1 MPLKAYSF
9 SDTYVSEI
17 LYKFAFVT
25 TLNME
30 TPETFSLE
38 LLTTCKEDSRLE
50 VKSACGGLPN
60 SLWESYSAFA
70 NSEGGVIVLGVN
82 EKEHG
87 RLVVE
92 GLVDVHKTLKDF
104 WNTVNNRQKVSSNIL
119 TDSMVIP
126 EKLEGKD
133 VIVIHVPR
141 AERTSRPV
149 YVGSDPRTGTYRRN
163 FEGDYHCSLEE
174 VLLMIRDSALVTDDN
189 KLLTDLDVSVFCP
202 ETVRSYRNIFKLI
215 RQNHLWNREDD
226 AMFLRR
232 IGAVRE
238 DKDTGKFHP
247 TVAGLLMFGYEY
259 EITSVF
265 PNYFLDYQ
273 ENRTNG
279 IYARWTDRI
288 TSQSGDWSGNV
299 FDFILMVIPKLQ
311 ADLKVPFMFKGNH
324 LDEDTPLHKTVREA
338 TINMLA
344 NADFYGRRGV
354 VVRKSAEGF
363 SFANP
368 GCMRVSLTEAIQDS
382 ASDPRNGVM
391 MKMLA
396 MVKYGER
403 AGSGLQG
410 IFKTWQSVYHCA
422 PKLEVT
428 TSGGVGRTT
437 LILGFEGHQPD
448 IEAMKLLYD
457 ESEELIDG
465 DGTQESKGEM
475 GSTLKSS
482 PESTQESIQEKK
494 SIQEIDSSHQK
505 SHGSSLESAQ
515 ESVQEGIQEKIS
527 IQEIVSVHQ
536 KIHNSSPESIQ
547 EIKSNRSKV
556 VYILSRK
563 PATTLDEVAKLIGLS
578 RIGVQK
584 IVSKLRA
591 EGILSRK
598 GSTKAGE
605 WIVKDGI

>member
-1 MPLKAYSF
+1 MDTPSSF
-9 SDTYVSEI
+9 SLDMLATYKE
-17 LYKFAFVT
+17 
-25 TLNME
+25 N
-30 TPETFSLE
+30 SL
-38 LLTTCKEDSRLE
+38 LE
-50 VKSACGGLPN
+50 VKSARGGLPN

-70 NSEGGVIVLGVN
+70 NSEGGVIVLGI
-82 EKEHG
+82 KENSKDG
-87 RLVVE
+87 SLYIE
-92 GLVDVHKTLKDF
+92 GLDDVHKLLKDF
-104 WNTVNNRQKVSSNIL
+104 WNMVNNRQKVSCNIL
-119 TDSMVIP
+119 TDSMAVP
-126 EKLEGKD
+126 DKLEGKD
-133 VIVIHVPR
+133 VIVIRVPR

-163 FEGDYHCSLEE
+163 FEGDYHCSIDE
-174 VLLMIRDSALVTDDN
+174 VSLMIRDSALVTDDN
-189 KLLTDLDVSVFCP
+189 KLLNDLDMSVFCP
-202 ETVRSYRNIFKLI
+202 DTVKSYRNIFQLI
-215 RQNHLWNREDD
+215 RQNHLWNKEDD

-259 EITSVF
+259 EITAVF

-299 FDFILMVIPKLQ
+299 FDFLLRVIPKLQ

-324 LDEDTPLHKTVREA
+324 LDEDTPLHKAVREA
-338 TINMLA
+338 TVNMLA

-354 VVRKSAEGF
+354 VVQKGADGF
-363 SFANP
+363 RFANP
-368 GCMRVSLTEAIQDS
+368 GSMRVSLTEAIQDS

-428 TSGGVGRTT
+428 TSGGVDRTT
-437 LILGFEGHQPD
+437 LTLGFEGHQPD

-457 ESEELIDG
+457 NPDELIEVSD
-465 DGTQESKGEM
+465 TPKSKGENKDVPQNVPQN
-475 GSTLKSS
+475 GECVLQNV
-482 PESTQESIQEKK
+482 PQNNINVLQNEDDVPQNESFDIKK
-494 SIQEIDSSHQK
+494 
-505 SHGSSLESAQ
+505 
-515 ESVQEGIQEKIS
+515 
-527 IQEIVSVHQ
+527 EIV
-536 KIHNSSPESIQ
+536 
-547 EIKSNRSKV
+547 
-556 VYILSRK
+556 
-563 PATTLDEVAKLIGLS
+563 KLINEDLQITREHIAKELNISSKTVGRYL
-578 RIGVQK
+578 
-584 IVSKLRA
+584 SKLGISW
-591 EGILSRK
+591 EGHPKTGHWKLP
-598 GSTKAGE
+598 
-605 WIVKDGI
+605 

>member
-1 MPLKAYSF
+1 M
-9 SDTYVSEI
+9 DTPSS
-17 LYKFAFVT
+17 
-25 TLNME
+25 
-30 TPETFSLE
+30 FSLE
-38 LLTTCKEDSRLE
+38 LLTTYKENSLLE
-50 VKSACGGLPN
+50 IKSARGGLPN

-70 NSEGGVIVLGVN
+70 NSEGGIIVLGV
-82 EKEHG
+82 KENAKDG
-87 RLVVE
+87 SLYVE
-92 GLVDVHKTLKDF
+92 GLDDVHKLMKDF
-104 WNTVNNRQKVSSNIL
+104 WNMVNNRQKVSCNIL
-119 TDSMVIP
+119 TDSMAVLDKI
-126 EKLEGKD
+126 EGKD
-133 VIVIHVPR
+133 VIVIRVPR

-163 FEGDYHCSLEE
+163 FEGDYHCSIDE
-174 VLLMIRDSALVTDDN
+174 VSLMIRDSALVTDDN

-202 ETVRSYRNIFKLI
+202 DTVKSYRNIFKLI
-215 RQNHLWNREDD
+215 RQNHLWNKEDD

-259 EITSVF
+259 EITAVF
-265 PNYFLDYQ
+265 SNYFLDYQ

-299 FDFILMVIPKLQ
+299 FDFLLRVIPKLQ

-338 TINMLA
+338 TVNMLA

-354 VVRKSAEGF
+354 VVQKGVDGF
-363 SFANP
+363 RFANP
-368 GCMRVSLTEAIQDS
+368 GSMRVSLTEAIQDS

-428 TSGGVGRTT
+428 TSGGVDRTT
-437 LILGFEGHQPD
+437 LTLGFEGHQPD

-457 ESEELIDG
+457 NPDELIEVSD
-465 DGTQESKGEM
+465 TPESKGESKEETNYITKNT
-475 GSTLKSS
+475 GQSKEQS
-482 PESTQESIQEKK
+482 K
-494 SIQEIDSSHQK
+494 
-505 SHGSSLESAQ
+505 G
-515 ESVQEGIQEKIS
+515 EGISVEPNPLHSKGESNRIRVIRLLSNNGNLTLPEIADKLQLSLGGVEKIVR
-527 IQEIVSVHQ
+527 QL
-536 KIHNSSPESIQ
+536 K
-547 EIKSNRSKV
+547 K
-556 VYILSRK
+556 
-563 PATTLDEVAKLIGLS
+563 
-578 RIGVQK
+578 
-584 IVSKLRA
+584 
-591 EGILSRK
+591 EGILSRE
-598 GSTKAGE
+598 GSTKAGK
-605 WIVKDGI
+605 WIVKLED

>member
-1 MPLKAYSF
+1 M
-9 SDTYVSEI
+9 DTPSS
-17 LYKFAFVT
+17 
-25 TLNME
+25 
-30 TPETFSLE
+30 FSLE
-38 LLTTCKEDSRLE
+38 LLTTYKENSLLE
-50 VKSACGGLPN
+50 VKSARGGLPN

-70 NSEGGVIVLGVN
+70 NSEGGIIVLGV
-82 EKEHG
+82 KENAKDG
-87 RLVVE
+87 SLYVE
-92 GLVDVHKTLKDF
+92 GLDDVHKLMKDF
-104 WNTVNNRQKVSSNIL
+104 WNMVNNRQKVSCNIL
-119 TDSMVIP
+119 TDSMAVLDKI
-126 EKLEGKD
+126 EGKD
-133 VIVIHVPR
+133 VIVIRVPR

-163 FEGDYHCSLEE
+163 FEGDYHCSIDE
-174 VLLMIRDSALVTDDN
+174 VSLMIRDSALVTDDN

-202 ETVRSYRNIFKLI
+202 DTVKSYRNIFKLI
-215 RQNHLWNREDD
+215 RQNHLWNKEDD

-259 EITSVF
+259 EITAVF

-299 FDFILMVIPKLQ
+299 FDFLLRVIPKLQ

-338 TINMLA
+338 TVNMLA

-354 VVRKSAEGF
+354 VVQKGVDGF
-363 SFANP
+363 RFANP
-368 GCMRVSLTEAIQDS
+368 GSMRVSLTEAIQDS

-428 TSGGVGRTT
+428 TSGGVDRTT
-437 LILGFEGHQPD
+437 LTLGFEGHQPD

-457 ESEELIDG
+457 NPDELIEVSD
-465 DGTQESKGEM
+465 TPESKGESK
-475 GSTLKSS
+475 G
-482 PESTQESIQEKK
+482 ESNGETNYITKNTGQSK
-494 SIQEIDSSHQK
+494 
-505 SHGSSLESAQ
+505 G
-515 ESVQEGIQEKIS
+515 EGISVEPNPLHSKGESNRIRVIRLLSDNGNLTLPEIADKLQLSLGGVEKIVR
-527 IQEIVSVHQ
+527 QL
-536 KIHNSSPESIQ
+536 K
-547 EIKSNRSKV
+547 K
-556 VYILSRK
+556 
-563 PATTLDEVAKLIGLS
+563 
-578 RIGVQK
+578 
-584 IVSKLRA
+584 
-591 EGILSRK
+591 EGILSRE
-598 GSTKAGE
+598 GSTKAGK
-605 WIVKDGI
+605 WIVKLED

>member
-1 MPLKAYSF
+1 
-9 SDTYVSEI
+9 
-17 LYKFAFVT
+17 
-25 TLNME
+25 ME
-30 TPETFSLE
+30 TPGSFSLE
-38 LLTTCKEDSRLE
+38 LLTTYKESSRLE
-50 VKSACGGLPN
+50 VKSARGGLPN

-70 NSEGGVIVLGVN
+70 NSDGGVIVLGV
-82 EKEHG
+82 KENPKDGALH
-87 RLVVE
+87 VE
-92 GLVDVHKTLKDF
+92 GLDDVHKLMKDF

-119 TDSMVIP
+119 TDSMAVP

-133 VIVIHVPR
+133 VIVINVPR

-174 VLLMIRDSALVTDDN
+174 VALMIRDSALVTDDN
-189 KLLTDLDVSVFCP
+189 KLLTDLDVSVFCY
-202 ETVRSYRNIFKLI
+202 ETVKSYRNIFKLV
-215 RQNHLWNREDD
+215 RQNHLWNKEDD

-259 EITSVF
+259 EITALF

-279 IYARWTDRI
+279 IYARWTDRV

-299 FDFILMVIPKLQ
+299 FDFILKVIPKLQ
-311 ADLKVPFMFKGNH
+311 SDLKVPFMFKGNYR
-324 LDEDTPLHKTVREA
+324 DEDTPLHKTVREA
-338 TINMLA
+338 TVNMLA

-354 VVRKSAEGF
+354 VVQKSAEGF
-363 SFANP
+363 KFANP
-368 GCMRVSLTEAIQDS
+368 GSMRVSLTEALLDS

-396 MVKYGER
+396 MVEYGER

-428 TSGGVGRTT
+428 TSGGVDRTT
-437 LILGFEGHQPD
+437 LTLGFEGHQPD
-448 IEAMKLLYD
+448 IETMKLLYGNPD
-457 ESEELIDG
+457 DLIKVG
-465 DGTQESKGEM
+465 DTPESKGESK
-475 GSTLKSS
+475 GEINNNVQSPSESKGESKGEINNNVQNPSESKGENNKSKIIALLIDNGKLTL
-482 PESTQESIQEKK
+482 PELADRLNLSI
-494 SIQEIDSSHQK
+494 
-505 SHGSSLESAQ
+505 GG
-515 ESVQEGIQEKIS
+515 VEKIVR
-527 IQEIVSVHQ
+527 QLKKED
-536 KIHNSSPESIQ
+536 
-547 EIKSNRSKV
+547 
-556 VYILSRK
+556 ILF
-563 PATTLDEVAKLIGLS
+563 
-578 RIGVQK
+578 
-584 IVSKLRA
+584 
-591 EGILSRK
+591 RK

-605 WIVKDGI
+605 WIVNKGI

>member
-1 MPLKAYSF
+1 MDTPSSF
-9 SDTYVSEI
+9 SLDMLATYKE
-17 LYKFAFVT
+17 
-25 TLNME
+25 N
-30 TPETFSLE
+30 SL
-38 LLTTCKEDSRLE
+38 LE
-50 VKSACGGLPN
+50 VKSARGGLPN

-70 NSEGGVIVLGVN
+70 NSEGGVIVLGV
-82 EKEHG
+82 KENSKDG
-87 RLVVE
+87 SLYVE
-92 GLVDVHKTLKDF
+92 GLDDVHKLLKDF
-104 WNTVNNRQKVSSNIL
+104 WNMVNNRQKVSCNIL
-119 TDSMVIP
+119 TDSMAVPDKI
-126 EKLEGKD
+126 EGKD
-133 VIVIHVPR
+133 VIVIRVPR

-163 FEGDYHCSLEE
+163 FEGDYHCSIDE
-174 VLLMIRDSALVTDDN
+174 VSLMIRDSALVTNDN

-202 ETVRSYRNIFKLI
+202 DTVKSYRNIFKLI
-215 RQNHLWNREDD
+215 RQNHLWNKEDD

-259 EITSVF
+259 EITAVF

-299 FDFILMVIPKLQ
+299 FDFLLRVIPKLQ

-338 TINMLA
+338 TVNMLA

-354 VVRKSAEGF
+354 VVQKGADGF
-363 SFANP
+363 RFANP
-368 GCMRVSLTEAIQDS
+368 GSMRVSLTEAIQDS

-428 TSGGVGRTT
+428 TSGGVDRTT
-437 LILGFEGHQPD
+437 LTLGFEGHQLD

-457 ESEELIDG
+457 NPDELIEVSDMP
-465 DGTQESKGEM
+465 ESKGETNYIAKNT
-475 GSTLKSS
+475 GQSKEQS
-482 PESTQESIQEKK
+482 K
-494 SIQEIDSSHQK
+494 
-505 SHGSSLESAQ
+505 G
-515 ESVQEGIQEKIS
+515 EGISVEPNPLHGKGESNRVRVINYLSDDGNLTLPEIAEKLQLSLGGVEKIVR
-527 IQEIVSVHQ
+527 QL
-536 KIHNSSPESIQ
+536 K
-547 EIKSNRSKV
+547 K
-556 VYILSRK
+556 
-563 PATTLDEVAKLIGLS
+563 
-578 RIGVQK
+578 
-584 IVSKLRA
+584 
-591 EGILSRK
+591 EGILSRE
-598 GSTKAGE
+598 GSTKAGK
-605 WIVKDGI
+605 WIVKLED

>member
-1 MPLKAYSF
+1 M
-9 SDTYVSEI
+9 DTPSS
-17 LYKFAFVT
+17 
-25 TLNME
+25 
-30 TPETFSLE
+30 FSLE
-38 LLTTCKEDSRLE
+38 LLTTYKENSLLE
-50 VKSACGGLPN
+50 IKSARGGLPN

-70 NSEGGVIVLGVN
+70 NSEGGIIVLGV
-82 EKEHG
+82 KENAKDG
-87 RLVVE
+87 SLYVE
-92 GLVDVHKTLKDF
+92 GLDDVHKLMKDF
-104 WNTVNNRQKVSSNIL
+104 WNMVNNRQKVSCNIL
-119 TDSMVIP
+119 TDSMAVLDKI
-126 EKLEGKD
+126 EGKD
-133 VIVIHVPR
+133 VIVIRVPR

-163 FEGDYHCSLEE
+163 FEGDYHCSIDE
-174 VLLMIRDSALVTDDN
+174 VSLMIRDSALVTDDN

-202 ETVRSYRNIFKLI
+202 DTVKSYRNIFKLI
-215 RQNHLWNREDD
+215 RQNHLWNKEDD

-259 EITSVF
+259 EITAVF
-265 PNYFLDYQ
+265 SNYFLDYQ

-299 FDFILMVIPKLQ
+299 FDFLLRVIPKLQ

-338 TINMLA
+338 TVNMLA

-354 VVRKSAEGF
+354 VVQKGVDGF
-363 SFANP
+363 RFANP
-368 GCMRVSLTEAIQDS
+368 GSMRVSLTEAIQDS

-428 TSGGVGRTT
+428 TSGGVDRTT
-437 LILGFEGHQPD
+437 LTLGFEGHQPD

-457 ESEELIDG
+457 NPDELIEVSDTPESKEETNYITKNTG
-465 DGTQESKGEM
+465 QSKEQSKGE
-475 GSTLKSS
+475 GISVEPNPLHSKGESNRIRVIRLLSDNGNLTL
-482 PESTQESIQEKK
+482 PEIADKLQL
-494 SIQEIDSSHQK
+494 
-505 SHGSSLESAQ
+505 SLGG
-515 ESVQEGIQEKIS
+515 VEKIVR
-527 IQEIVSVHQ
+527 QL
-536 KIHNSSPESIQ
+536 K
-547 EIKSNRSKV
+547 K
-556 VYILSRK
+556 
-563 PATTLDEVAKLIGLS
+563 
-578 RIGVQK
+578 
-584 IVSKLRA
+584 
-591 EGILSRK
+591 EGILSRE
-598 GSTKAGE
+598 GSTKAGK
-605 WIVKDGI
+605 WIVKLED

>member
-1 MPLKAYSF
+1 M
-9 SDTYVSEI
+9 DTPSS
-17 LYKFAFVT
+17 
-25 TLNME
+25 
-30 TPETFSLE
+30 FSLE
-38 LLTTCKEDSRLE
+38 MLATYKENSLLE
-50 VKSACGGLPN
+50 VKSARGGLPN

-70 NSEGGVIVLGVN
+70 NSEGGVIVLGV
-82 EKEHG
+82 KENSKDG
-87 RLVVE
+87 SLYVE
-92 GLVDVHKTLKDF
+92 GLDDVHKLLKDF
-104 WNTVNNRQKVSSNIL
+104 WNMVNNRQKISCNIL
-119 TDSMVIP
+119 TDSMAVP
-126 EKLEGKD
+126 DKLEGKD
-133 VIVIHVPR
+133 VIVIRVPR

-163 FEGDYHCSLEE
+163 FEGDYHCSIDE
-174 VLLMIRDSALVTDDN
+174 VSLMIRDSALVTDDN

-202 ETVRSYRNIFKLI
+202 DTVKSYRNIFQLI
-215 RQNHLWNREDD
+215 RHNHLWNKEDD

-259 EITSVF
+259 EITAVF

-299 FDFILMVIPKLQ
+299 FDFLLRVIPKLQ

-338 TINMLA
+338 TVNMLA

-354 VVRKSAEGF
+354 VVQKGAEGF
-363 SFANP
+363 RFANP
-368 GCMRVSLTEAIQDS
+368 GSMRVSLTEAIQDS

-428 TSGGVGRTT
+428 TSGGVDRTT
-437 LILGFEGHQPD
+437 LTLGFEGHQPD

-457 ESEELIDG
+457 NPDELIEVSD
-465 DGTQESKGEM
+465 TPESKGESK
-475 GSTLKSS
+475 GETNYIAKNPGQSKEQS
-482 PESTQESIQEKK
+482 K
-494 SIQEIDSSHQK
+494 
-505 SHGSSLESAQ
+505 G
-515 ESVQEGIQEKIS
+515 EGISVEPNPLHGKGESNRVRVINYLSEDGNLTLPEIAEKLQLSLGGVEKIVR
-527 IQEIVSVHQ
+527 QL
-536 KIHNSSPESIQ
+536 K
-547 EIKSNRSKV
+547 K
-556 VYILSRK
+556 
-563 PATTLDEVAKLIGLS
+563 
-578 RIGVQK
+578 
-584 IVSKLRA
+584 
-591 EGILSRK
+591 EGILSRE
-598 GSTKAGE
+598 GSTKAGK
-605 WIVKDGI
+605 WIVKLED

>member
-1 MPLKAYSF
+1 MESSGSF
-9 SDTYVSEI
+9 
-17 LYKFAFVT
+17 
-25 TLNME
+25 N
-30 TPETFSLE
+30 LE
-38 LLTTCKEDSRLE
+38 LLTTYKESSRLE
-50 VKSACGGLPN
+50 VKSARGGLPN

-70 NSEGGVIVLGVN
+70 NSEGGVIVLGV
-82 EKEHG
+82 KENTKDG
-87 RLVVE
+87 SLYVE
-92 GLVDVHKTLKDF
+92 GLDDVHKLLKDF

-119 TDSMVIP
+119 TDSMAVP

-149 YVGSDPRTGTYRRN
+149 YVGTDPRTGTYRRN
-163 FEGDYHCSLEE
+163 FEGDYHCSLDE
-174 VLLMIRDSALVTDDN
+174 VSLMIRDSALVTDDN

-202 ETVRSYRNIFKLI
+202 DTVSSYRNIFKLI
-215 RQNHLWNREDD
+215 RQNHLWNKEDD

-259 EITSVF
+259 EITAVF

-299 FDFILMVIPKLQ
+299 FDFILKVIPKLQ
-311 ADLKVPFMFKGNH
+311 SDLKVPFMFKGNFR
-324 LDEDTPLHKTVREA
+324 DEDTPLHKTVREA

-354 VVRKSAEGF
+354 VVQKSADGF
-363 SFANP
+363 KFANP
-368 GCMRVSLTEAIQDS
+368 GSMRVSLTEALQDS
-382 ASDPRNGVM
+382 ASDPRNGAM

-396 MVKYGER
+396 MVEYGER

-410 IFKTWQSVYHCA
+410 IFKTWQNVYHSI

-428 TSGGVGRTT
+428 TSSGVDRTVLT
-437 LILGFEGHQPD
+437 LAFDGHQPD
-448 IEAMKLLYD
+448 IEAMKQLYGNPD
-457 ESEELIDG
+457 DLIEVSD
-465 DGTQESKGEM
+465 TRE
-475 GSTLKSS
+475 SS
-482 PESTQESIQEKK
+482 PEIEGSTQEILPSTQEQTKNVQQNT
-494 SIQEIDSSHQK
+494 QETLNST
-505 SHGSSLESAQ
+505 Q
-515 ESVQEGIQEKIS
+515 EHIGNTQETPI
-527 IQEIVSVHQ
+527 
-536 KIHNSSPESIQ
+536 
-547 EIKSNRSKV
+547 SNRERL
-556 VYILSRK
+556 I
-563 PATTLDEVAKLIGLS
+563 TLLRDNPRLTLADVAEMIGLT
-578 RIGVQK
+578 RDGVKK
-584 IVSKLRA
+584 IVYKLRS

-605 WIVKDGI
+605 WVVKEDI

>member
-1 MPLKAYSF
+1 
-9 SDTYVSEI
+9 
-17 LYKFAFVT
+17 
-25 TLNME
+25 ME
-30 TPETFSLE
+30 TPETFRLE
-38 LLTTCKEDSRLE
+38 LLTTYKENSRLE
-50 VKSACGGLPN
+50 VKSARGGLPN

-70 NSEGGVIVLGVN
+70 NSDGGVIVLGVV

-92 GLVDVHKTLKDF
+92 GLANVHKTMKDF
-104 WNTVNNRQKVSSNIL
+104 WNTVNNRQKVSCNIL
-119 TDSMVIP
+119 TDSMAVP
-126 EKLEGKD
+126 RKLEGKD

-174 VLLMIRDSALVTDDN
+174 VSLMIRDSALVTDDN

-202 ETVRSYRNIFKLI
+202 DTVKSYRNIFKLT

-238 DKDTGKFHP
+238 DKASGRFHP
-247 TVAGLLMFGYEY
+247 TIAGLLMFGYEY
-259 EITSVF
+259 EITTVF

-288 TSQSGDWSGNV
+288 MSQSGDWSGNV
-299 FDFILMVIPKLQ
+299 FDFILRVIPKLQ
-311 ADLKVPFMFKGNH
+311 ADLKVPFMFKGNQ
-324 LDEDTPLHKTVREA
+324 LDEDTPLHKAVREA
-338 TINMLA
+338 TVNMLT

-354 VVRKSAEGF
+354 VVQKSAKGF
-363 SFANP
+363 KFANP
-368 GCMRVSLTEAIQDS
+368 GSMRVSLTEAIQDS

-410 IFKTWQSVYHCA
+410 IFKTWQSVYHCD
-422 PKLEVT
+422 PILEVT
-428 TSGGVGRTT
+428 TSGGVDRTT
-437 LILGFEGHQPD
+437 LTLSFDGRQPD
-448 IEAMKLLYD
+448 IESMKYFYD
-457 ESEELIDG
+457 QPDDLIEVSCVNESSVEMERSPKKSP
-465 DGTQESKGEM
+465 ESKGEM
-475 GSTLKSS
+475 GCTK
-482 PESTQESIQEKK
+482 ESIQETAKSTQENVK
-494 SIQEIDSSHQK
+494 SIQEIIGYTQK
-505 SHGSSLESAQ
+505 A
-515 ESVQEGIQEKIS
+515 IDS
-527 IQEIVSVHQ
+527 IQESMQENVKSTQ
-536 KIHNSSPESIQ
+536 EMMESIQ
-547 EIKSNRSKV
+547 ELKNNKSKV
-556 VYILSRK
+556 LYILSRK
-563 PATTLDEVAKLIGLS
+563 PTFTLEEVAKLIGLS

-591 EGILSRK
+591 EGVLYRK
-598 GSTKAGE
+598 GSTKAGV

>member
-1 MPLKAYSF
+1 M
-9 SDTYVSEI
+9 DTPSS
-17 LYKFAFVT
+17 
-25 TLNME
+25 
-30 TPETFSLE
+30 FSLE
-38 LLTTCKEDSRLE
+38 LLTTYKENSLLE
-50 VKSACGGLPN
+50 VKSARGGLPN

-70 NSEGGVIVLGVN
+70 NSEGGIIVLGV
-82 EKEHG
+82 KENAKDG
-87 RLVVE
+87 SLYVE
-92 GLVDVHKTLKDF
+92 GLDDVHKLMKDF
-104 WNTVNNRQKVSSNIL
+104 WNMVNNRQKVSCNIL
-119 TDSMVIP
+119 TDSMAVPDKI
-126 EKLEGKD
+126 EGKD
-133 VIVIHVPR
+133 VIVIRVPR

-163 FEGDYHCSLEE
+163 FEGDYHCSIDE
-174 VLLMIRDSALVTDDN
+174 VSLMIRDSALVTDDN
-189 KLLTDLDVSVFCP
+189 KLLTDLDASVFCP
-202 ETVRSYRNIFKLI
+202 DTVKSYRNIFKLI
-215 RQNHLWNREDD
+215 RQNHLWNKEDD

-259 EITSVF
+259 EITAVF

-299 FDFILMVIPKLQ
+299 FDFLLRVIPKLQ

-338 TINMLA
+338 TVNMLA

-354 VVRKSAEGF
+354 VVQKGVDGF
-363 SFANP
+363 RFANP
-368 GCMRVSLTEAIQDS
+368 GSMRVSLTEAIQDS

-410 IFKTWQSVYHCA
+410 IFKTWQSVYHYA

-428 TSGGVGRTT
+428 TSGGVDRTT
-437 LILGFEGHQPD
+437 LTLGFEGHQPD

-457 ESEELIDG
+457 NPDELIEVSD
-465 DGTQESKGEM
+465 TPESKGETNYITKNT
-475 GSTLKSS
+475 GQSKEQS
-482 PESTQESIQEKK
+482 K
-494 SIQEIDSSHQK
+494 
-505 SHGSSLESAQ
+505 G
-515 ESVQEGIQEKIS
+515 EGISVEPNPLHSKGESNRIRVIRLLSDNGNLTLPEIADKLQLSLGGVEKIVR
-527 IQEIVSVHQ
+527 QL
-536 KIHNSSPESIQ
+536 K
-547 EIKSNRSKV
+547 K
-556 VYILSRK
+556 
-563 PATTLDEVAKLIGLS
+563 
-578 RIGVQK
+578 
-584 IVSKLRA
+584 
-591 EGILSRK
+591 EGILSRE
-598 GSTKAGE
+598 GSTKAGK
-605 WIVKDGI
+605 WIVKLED

>member
-1 MPLKAYSF
+1 M
-9 SDTYVSEI
+9 DTPSS
-17 LYKFAFVT
+17 
-25 TLNME
+25 
-30 TPETFSLE
+30 FSLE
-38 LLTTCKEDSRLE
+38 LLTTYKENSLLE
-50 VKSACGGLPN
+50 IKSARGGLPN

-70 NSEGGVIVLGVN
+70 NSEGGIIVLGV
-82 EKEHG
+82 KENAKDG
-87 RLVVE
+87 SLYVE
-92 GLVDVHKTLKDF
+92 GLDDVHKLMKDF
-104 WNTVNNRQKVSSNIL
+104 WNMVNNRQKVSCNIL
-119 TDSMVIP
+119 TDSMAVLDKI
-126 EKLEGKD
+126 EGKD
-133 VIVIHVPR
+133 VIVIRVPR

-163 FEGDYHCSLEE
+163 FEGDYHCSIDE
-174 VLLMIRDSALVTDDN
+174 VSLMIRDSALVTDDN

-202 ETVRSYRNIFKLI
+202 DTVKSYRNIFKLI
-215 RQNHLWNREDD
+215 RQNHLWNKEDD

-259 EITSVF
+259 EITAVF
-265 PNYFLDYQ
+265 SNYFLDYQ

-299 FDFILMVIPKLQ
+299 FDFLLRVIPKLQ

-338 TINMLA
+338 TVNMLA

-354 VVRKSAEGF
+354 VVQKGVDGF
-363 SFANP
+363 RFANP
-368 GCMRVSLTEAIQDS
+368 GSMRVSLTEAIQDS

-428 TSGGVGRTT
+428 TSGGVDRTT
-437 LILGFEGHQPD
+437 LTLGFEGHQPD
-448 IEAMKLLYD
+448 IEAMKFLYD
-457 ESEELIDG
+457 NPDELIEVSDTPESKEETNYITKNTG
-465 DGTQESKGEM
+465 QSKEQSKGE
-475 GSTLKSS
+475 GISVEPNPLHSKGESNRIRVIRLLSDNGNLTL
-482 PESTQESIQEKK
+482 PEIADKLQL
-494 SIQEIDSSHQK
+494 
-505 SHGSSLESAQ
+505 SLGG
-515 ESVQEGIQEKIS
+515 VEKIVR
-527 IQEIVSVHQ
+527 QL
-536 KIHNSSPESIQ
+536 K
-547 EIKSNRSKV
+547 K
-556 VYILSRK
+556 
-563 PATTLDEVAKLIGLS
+563 
-578 RIGVQK
+578 
-584 IVSKLRA
+584 
-591 EGILSRK
+591 EGILSRE
-598 GSTKAGE
+598 GSTKAGK
-605 WIVKDGI
+605 WIVKLED

>member
-1 MPLKAYSF
+1 MDTPSSF
-9 SDTYVSEI
+9 SLDMLATYKE
-17 LYKFAFVT
+17 
-25 TLNME
+25 N
-30 TPETFSLE
+30 SL
-38 LLTTCKEDSRLE
+38 LE
-50 VKSACGGLPN
+50 VKSARGGLPN

-70 NSEGGVIVLGVN
+70 NSEGGVIVLGV
-82 EKEHG
+82 KENSKDG
-87 RLVVE
+87 SLYVE
-92 GLVDVHKTLKDF
+92 GLDDVHKLLKDF
-104 WNTVNNRQKVSSNIL
+104 WNMVNNRQKVSCNIL
-119 TDSMVIP
+119 TDSMAVP
-126 EKLEGKD
+126 DKLEGKD
-133 VIVIHVPR
+133 VIVIRVPR

-163 FEGDYHCSLEE
+163 FEGDYHCSIDE
-174 VLLMIRDSALVTDDN
+174 VSLMIRDSALVTDDN

-202 ETVRSYRNIFKLI
+202 DTVKSYRNIFRLI
-215 RQNHLWNREDD
+215 RQNHLWNKEDD

-259 EITSVF
+259 EITAVF

-299 FDFILMVIPKLQ
+299 FDFILRVIPKLQ
-311 ADLKVPFMFKGNH
+311 ADLKVPFMFKGNQ
-324 LDEDTPLHKTVREA
+324 LNDDTPLHKTVREA
-338 TINMLA
+338 TVNMLA

-354 VVRKSAEGF
+354 VVQKGADGF
-363 SFANP
+363 RFANP
-368 GCMRVSLTEAIQDS
+368 GSMRVSLTEAIQDS

-410 IFKTWQSVYHCA
+410 IFKTWQSVYHCV

-428 TSGGVGRTT
+428 TSGGVDRTT

-457 ESEELIDG
+457 NPDELI
-465 DGTQESKGEM
+465 EV
-475 GSTLKSS
+475 
-482 PESTQESIQEKK
+482 ESTQESTQENEQKGNTIVCEPIN
-494 SIQEIDSSHQK
+494 STQEIASIT
-505 SHGSSLESAQ
+505 Q
-515 ESVQEGIQEKIS
+515 ENLNST
-527 IQEIVSVHQ
+527 QEIT
-536 KIHNSSPESIQ
+536 NDTQ
-547 EIKSNRSKV
+547 EIKSNRERLISLLHENP
-556 VYILSRK
+556 YL
-563 PATTLDEVAKLIGLS
+563 TLAEIAKIIGLT
-578 RIGVQK
+578 RDGVKK
-584 IVSKLRA
+584 IADKLRA
-591 EGILSRK
+591 EGILSRE
-598 GSTKAGE
+598 GSTKAGK
-605 WIVKDGI
+605 WIVKLED

>member
-1 MPLKAYSF
+1 M
-9 SDTYVSEI
+9 DTLSS
-17 LYKFAFVT
+17 
-25 TLNME
+25 
-30 TPETFSLE
+30 FSLE
-38 LLTTCKEDSRLE
+38 LLTTYKENSLLE
-50 VKSACGGLPN
+50 VKSARGGLPN

-70 NSEGGVIVLGVN
+70 NSEGGVIVLGV
-82 EKEHG
+82 KENAKDG
-87 RLVVE
+87 SLYVE
-92 GLVDVHKTLKDF
+92 GLDDVHKLMKDF
-104 WNTVNNRQKVSSNIL
+104 WNMVNNRQKVSCNIL
-119 TDSMVIP
+119 TDSMAVP
-126 EKLEGKD
+126 DKLEGKN
-133 VIVIHVPR
+133 VIVIRVPR

-163 FEGDYHCSLEE
+163 FEGDYHCSIDE
-174 VLLMIRDSALVTDDN
+174 VSLMIRDSALVTDDN

-202 ETVRSYRNIFKLI
+202 DTVKSYRNIFKLI
-215 RQNHLWNREDD
+215 RQNHLWNKEDD

-259 EITSVF
+259 EITAVF

-299 FDFILMVIPKLQ
+299 FDFLLRVIPKLQ

-338 TINMLA
+338 TVNMLA

-354 VVRKSAEGF
+354 VVEKGADGF
-363 SFANP
+363 RFANP
-368 GCMRVSLTEAIQDS
+368 GSMRVSLTEAIQDS

-428 TSGGVGRTT
+428 TSGGVDRTT
-437 LILGFEGHQPD
+437 LTLGFEGHQPD

-457 ESEELIDG
+457 NPDELIEVSD
-465 DGTQESKGEM
+465 TPESKGESK
-475 GSTLKSS
+475 GETNYIAKNTGQSKEQS
-482 PESTQESIQEKK
+482 K
-494 SIQEIDSSHQK
+494 
-505 SHGSSLESAQ
+505 G
-515 ESVQEGIQEKIS
+515 EGISVEPNPLHSKGESNRVRVINYLSDDGNLTLPEIAEKLQLSLGGVEKIVR
-527 IQEIVSVHQ
+527 QL
-536 KIHNSSPESIQ
+536 K
-547 EIKSNRSKV
+547 K
-556 VYILSRK
+556 
-563 PATTLDEVAKLIGLS
+563 
-578 RIGVQK
+578 
-584 IVSKLRA
+584 
-591 EGILSRK
+591 EGILSRE
-598 GSTKAGE
+598 GSTKAGK
-605 WIVKDGI
+605 WIVKLED

>member
-1 MPLKAYSF
+1 M
-9 SDTYVSEI
+9 SEKI
-17 LYKFAFVT
+17 CKFAFVT
-25 TLNME
+25 SLNMD
-30 TPETFSLE
+30 TPESFSLE
-38 LLTTCKEDSRLE
+38 LLTTYKENSLLE
-50 VKSACGGLPN
+50 VKSARGGLPN

-70 NSEGGVIVLGVN
+70 NSEGGVIVLGV
-82 EKEHG
+82 KENTKDG
-87 RLVVE
+87 SLYVE
-92 GLVDVHKTLKDF
+92 GLEDVHKLLKDF
-104 WNTVNNRQKVSSNIL
+104 WNMVNNRQKVSCNIL
-119 TDSMVIP
+119 TDSMAVP
-126 EKLEGKD
+126 DKLEGKD
-133 VIVIHVPR
+133 VIVIRVPR

-174 VLLMIRDSALVTDDN
+174 VSLMIRDSALVTDDN

-202 ETVRSYRNIFKLI
+202 DTVKSYRNIFKLI
-215 RQNHLWNREDD
+215 RQNHLWNKEDD

-238 DKDTGKFHP
+238 DKNTGKFHP

-259 EITSVF
+259 EITAVF

-299 FDFILMVIPKLQ
+299 FDFLLRIIPKLQ

-338 TINMLA
+338 TVNMLA

-354 VVRKSAEGF
+354 VVQKSAEGF
-363 SFANP
+363 KFANP
-368 GCMRVSLTEAIQDS
+368 GSMRVSLTEALQDS

-396 MVKYGER
+396 MVEYGER

-410 IFKTWQSVYHCA
+410 IFKTWQSVYHCI

-428 TSGGVGRTT
+428 TSGGVDRTT
-437 LILGFEGHQPD
+437 LTLGFEGHQPD
-448 IEAMKLLYD
+448 IEAMKLLYGNPD
-457 ESEELIDG
+457 DLIEVSDIP
-465 DGTQESKGEM
+465 ESKGESK
-475 GSTLKSS
+475 GEVSDDVQSPSESKGEINNNVQSSSESKGENNKSRIISLLTGNGKLTL
-482 PESTQESIQEKK
+482 PELAERLNLSI
-494 SIQEIDSSHQK
+494 
-505 SHGSSLESAQ
+505 GG
-515 ESVQEGIQEKIS
+515 VEKIVR
-527 IQEIVSVHQ
+527 QL
-536 KIHNSSPESIQ
+536 K
-547 EIKSNRSKV
+547 K
-556 VYILSRK
+556 
-563 PATTLDEVAKLIGLS
+563 
-578 RIGVQK
+578 
-584 IVSKLRA
+584 

-605 WIVKDGI
+605 WVVKQGI

>member
-1 MPLKAYSF
+1 M
-9 SDTYVSEI
+9 DTPSS
-17 LYKFAFVT
+17 
-25 TLNME
+25 
-30 TPETFSLE
+30 FSLE
-38 LLTTCKEDSRLE
+38 MLATYKENSLLE
-50 VKSACGGLPN
+50 VKSARGGLPN

-70 NSEGGVIVLGVN
+70 NSEGGVIVLGV
-82 EKEHG
+82 KENSKDG
-87 RLVVE
+87 SLYVE
-92 GLVDVHKTLKDF
+92 GLDDVHKLLKDF
-104 WNTVNNRQKVSSNIL
+104 WNIVNNRQKISCNIL
-119 TDSMVIP
+119 TDSMAVP
-126 EKLEGKD
+126 DKLEGKD
-133 VIVIHVPR
+133 VIVIRVPR

-163 FEGDYHCSLEE
+163 FEGDYHCSIDE
-174 VLLMIRDSALVTDDN
+174 VSLMIRDSALVTDDN

-202 ETVRSYRNIFKLI
+202 DTVKSYRNIFQLI
-215 RQNHLWNREDD
+215 RQNHLWNKEDD

-238 DKDTGKFHP
+238 DKDAGKFHP

-259 EITSVF
+259 EITAVF

-299 FDFILMVIPKLQ
+299 FDFLLRVIPKLQ

-324 LDEDTPLHKTVREA
+324 LDENTPLHKTVREA
-338 TINMLA
+338 TVNMLA

-354 VVRKSAEGF
+354 VVQKGAEGF
-363 SFANP
+363 RFANP
-368 GCMRVSLTEAIQDS
+368 GSMRVSLTEAIQDS

-428 TSGGVGRTT
+428 TSGGVDRTT
-437 LILGFEGHQPD
+437 LTLGFEGHQPD

-457 ESEELIDG
+457 NPDELIEVSD
-465 DGTQESKGEM
+465 TPESKGESK
-475 GSTLKSS
+475 GETNYIAKNTGQSKEQS
-482 PESTQESIQEKK
+482 K
-494 SIQEIDSSHQK
+494 
-505 SHGSSLESAQ
+505 G
-515 ESVQEGIQEKIS
+515 EGISVEPNPLQGKGESNRVRVINYLSEDGNLTLPEIAEKLQLSLGGVEKIVR
-527 IQEIVSVHQ
+527 QL
-536 KIHNSSPESIQ
+536 K
-547 EIKSNRSKV
+547 K
-556 VYILSRK
+556 
-563 PATTLDEVAKLIGLS
+563 
-578 RIGVQK
+578 
-584 IVSKLRA
+584 
-591 EGILSRK
+591 EGILSRE
-598 GSTKAGE
+598 GSTKAGK
-605 WIVKDGI
+605 WIVKLED

>member
-1 MPLKAYSF
+1 MDTPSSF
-9 SDTYVSEI
+9 SLDMLATYKE
-17 LYKFAFVT
+17 
-25 TLNME
+25 N
-30 TPETFSLE
+30 SL
-38 LLTTCKEDSRLE
+38 LE
-50 VKSACGGLPN
+50 VKSARGGLPN

-70 NSEGGVIVLGVN
+70 NSEGGVIVLGV
-82 EKEHG
+82 KENSKDG
-87 RLVVE
+87 SLYVE
-92 GLVDVHKTLKDF
+92 GLDDVHKLLKDF
-104 WNTVNNRQKVSSNIL
+104 WNMVNNRQKVSCNIL
-119 TDSMVIP
+119 TDSMAVPDKI
-126 EKLEGKD
+126 EGKD
-133 VIVIHVPR
+133 VIVIRVPR

-163 FEGDYHCSLEE
+163 FEGDYHCSIDE
-174 VLLMIRDSALVTDDN
+174 VSLMIRDSALVTNDN

-202 ETVRSYRNIFKLI
+202 DTVKSYRNIFKLI
-215 RQNHLWNREDD
+215 RQNHLWNKEDD

-259 EITSVF
+259 EITAVF

-299 FDFILMVIPKLQ
+299 FDFLLRVIPKLQ

-338 TINMLA
+338 TVNMLA

-354 VVRKSAEGF
+354 VVQKGADGF
-363 SFANP
+363 RFANP
-368 GCMRVSLTEAIQDS
+368 GSMRVSLTEAIQDS

-428 TSGGVGRTT
+428 TSGGVDRTT
-437 LILGFEGHQPD
+437 LTLGFEGHQLD

-457 ESEELIDG
+457 NPDELIEVSDMP
-465 DGTQESKGEM
+465 ESKGESK
-475 GSTLKSS
+475 GETNYIAQNTGQSKEQSKGEGVSVEPNPLHGKGESNRVRVINYLSDDGNLTL
-482 PESTQESIQEKK
+482 PEIAEKL
-494 SIQEIDSSHQK
+494 QL
-505 SHGSSLESAQ
+505 SLGG
-515 ESVQEGIQEKIS
+515 VEKIVR
-527 IQEIVSVHQ
+527 QL
-536 KIHNSSPESIQ
+536 K
-547 EIKSNRSKV
+547 K
-556 VYILSRK
+556 
-563 PATTLDEVAKLIGLS
+563 
-578 RIGVQK
+578 
-584 IVSKLRA
+584 
-591 EGILSRK
+591 EGILSRE
-598 GSTKAGE
+598 GSTKAGK
-605 WIVKDGI
+605 WIVKLED